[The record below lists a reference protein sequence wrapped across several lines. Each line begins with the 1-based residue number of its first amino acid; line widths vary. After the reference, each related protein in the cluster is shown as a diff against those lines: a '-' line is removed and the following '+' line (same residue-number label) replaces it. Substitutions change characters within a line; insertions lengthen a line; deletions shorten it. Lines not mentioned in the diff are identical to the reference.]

1 MKLSPRR
8 FIFLCTAVY
17 FTSYLTRVN
26 YNAILTEL
34 IAATSITREQ
44 AGTVSTAL
52 FITYGLGQ
60 LISGFVGDR
69 ISPRRLIVIGMTAT
83 ALCNLAMPLFPN
95 PTVMAALWAA
105 NGFAQALFW
114 PPLVRMMATHL
125 SPDDYNRACVSVS
138 GGSAAA
144 TIVIY
149 LLAPV
154 CILVGGWQLVFVV
167 GAIGAVA
174 MAVLWLVAAPKEDRT
189 DTTPAADTPNK
200 PEQAPTAHSLRNDTA
215 TLAMLAWL
223 AIAII
228 LQGIL
233 RDGVT
238 TWMPTLV
245 SDTFD
250 LPSSV
255 SILSGIVL
263 PIFSMVSYTV
273 STKLSLRVGNIVTT
287 SAILFAIGAAAAGL
301 LSLLLGAGPVPAILL
316 TALVT
321 GCMHGIN
328 LMLITRIPA
337 YFGPYGCIS
346 TVSGVLNAFTYV
358 GSAAS
363 TYGFAVLSAKMG
375 WQFTV
380 VSWCIIAAAGAL
392 VCAAGAI
399 MWRKFLARRPRTY

>member
-1 MKLSPRR
+1 MKISPRR

-26 YNAILTEL
+26 FNAIITEL
-34 IAATSITREQ
+34 IATTSITRAQ

-52 FITYGLGQ
+52 FITYGAGQ

-69 ISPRRLIVIGMTAT
+69 ISPRRLIVIGMSAT
-83 ALCNLAMPLFPN
+83 ALCNLAMPLFPH
-95 PTVMAALWAA
+95 PAVMTALWAA

-138 GGSAAA
+138 AGSAAA

-149 LLAPV
+149 LLAPA
-154 CILVGGWQLVFVV
+154 CILIGGWRPVFYV
-167 GAIGAVA
+167 GAAGAVA
-174 MAVLWLVAAPKEDRT
+174 MAVLWLVAAPRDDRA
-189 DTTPAADTPNK
+189 DAASVPDTPAK
-200 PEQAPTAHSLRNDTA
+200 PEKAAPAHSLRQDTA
-215 TLAMLAWL
+215 TVAMLGWL
-223 AIAII
+223 ALAII

-250 LPSSV
+250 LPASV

-263 PIFSMVSYTV
+263 PIFSMASYTA
-273 STKLSLRVGNIVTT
+273 STKLSIKVGNIVTT
-287 SAILFAIGAAAAGL
+287 SAILFALGAGSAGL

-321 GCMHGIN
+321 GCMHGVN

-380 VSWCIIAAAGAL
+380 VSWCVIAAAGAL
-392 VCAAGAI
+392 VCATGAV
-399 MWRKFLARRPRTY
+399 MWRKFIARRPSVY

>member
-1 MKLSPRR
+1 MKISPRR

-26 YNAILTEL
+26 YGAIITEL
-34 IAATSITREQ
+34 IAATAITRAE
-44 AGTVSTAL
+44 AGSVSTAL
-52 FITYGLGQ
+52 FFTYGLGQ
-60 LISGFVGDR
+60 LISGFIGDR
-69 ISPRRLIVIGMTAT
+69 VSPRRLIVIGMSVT
-83 ALCNLAMPLFPN
+83 ALCNLAMPLFPV
-95 PTVMAALWAA
+95 PAVMTALWAA

-125 SPDDYNRACVSVS
+125 SPDDYTRACVSVS
-138 GGSAAA
+138 AGSAAA

-149 LLAPV
+149 LLAPL
-154 CILVGGWQLVFVV
+154 CILIGGWRPVFYV
-167 GAIGAVA
+167 GAAGAVA
-174 MAVLWLVAAPKEDRT
+174 MTVLWLIAAPRD
-189 DTTPAADTPNK
+189 DDDPAQSPIQNASK
-200 PEQAPTAHSLRNDTA
+200 PAPAHSLRHDRA
-215 TLAMLAWL
+215 TVGMLAWL
-223 AIAII
+223 ALAIV

-245 SDTFD
+245 ADTFD
-250 LPSSV
+250 LPATV

-263 PIFSMVSYTV
+263 PIFSMISYSA
-273 STKLSLRVGNIVTT
+273 STKLATRVGNIVAT
-287 SAILFAIGAAAAGL
+287 SAILFAIGALAAGL
-301 LSLLLGAGPVPAILL
+301 LALLLGAGPVPAVLL

-321 GCMHGIN
+321 ACMHGVN

-346 TVSGVLNAFTYV
+346 TVSGILNAFTYV

-375 WQFTV
+375 WSFTV
-380 VSWCIIAAAGAL
+380 LAWCIIAAAGAA
-392 VCAAGAI
+392 VCAVGAL
-399 MWRKFLARRPRTY
+399 MWRRFIARRPSVY